1 MTAATASYQ
10 RQATIDDQQS
20 APTGEQFA
28 MDTFPCRKP
37 TERNGG
43 RPPWHRGFT
52 ERVNRVESRANT
64 VRPLGQSL
72 RRYLVAI
79 SVVEL
84 SLGLWALWPRLMPFL
99 FAPQERFTDVGTLV
113 LGVAFLIL
121 GAMSLS
127 LYLLDIVRGLMLA
140 RMDTRQLKRRLAKAT
155 PSGKYIASSQHLR
168 GAKVGAWFFGLST
181 LVVFAALVVRMLA
194 GGIPH

>member
-1 MTAATASYQ
+1 MDNQPGIPNGHS
-10 RQATIDDQQS
+10 
-20 APTGEQFA
+20 E

-37 TERNGG
+37 AERNGG

-72 RRYLVAI
+72 RGYFVAT
-79 SVVEL
+79 SVVAL

-99 FAPQERFTDVGTLV
+99 FAPQERSTEVGTLG

-127 LYLLDIVRGLMLA
+127 LYLLDIVRGVMLA

-155 PSGKYIASSQHLR
+155 PSGKYMASTQHLR
-168 GAKVGAWFFGLST
+168 GVKVGAWFFGLST
-181 LVVFAALVVRMLA
+181 LVVFAA
-194 GGIPH
+194 GSIPIPCKLSGRPDVM